1 MTAFADRW
9 GLGPDK
15 YWLRGRL
22 PEEKVAFDEALGVW
36 QVAGYPEVLEVLNDS
51 ESFSADS
58 TRLFDVDEEQA
69 RLIKGDMAQM
79 NGPERIHMRRQV
91 GRAFSP
97 KRMVSTGDFGCRSAQ
112 GVRRAP
118 GTGRSGSRDPGRDR
132 CSRSWVPTAPARP
145 RP

>member
-36 QVAGYPEVLEVLNDS
+36 QVAGYPEVLEVRNDS

-79 NGPERIHMRRQV
+79 NGPEAHPHAPPGGPGLQSQAD
-91 GRAFSP
+91 GGPGGPDQPA
-97 KRMVSTGDFGCRSAQ
+97 SATSCWPRLA
-112 GVRRAP
+112 GN
-118 GTGRSGSRDPGRDR
+118 RDR
-132 CSRSWVPTAPARP
+132 R
-145 RP
+145 